1 MLGISRK
8 VFIVAERFSVVL
20 MQDNLAKRSMIV
32 QLVLQVKIYF
42 FILFRLYA
50 PCGCTYSDTG
60 YICDIL
66 HSNTEYQDYIT
77 AVINFQAVTT
87 HCHNARVME
96 SGPCD

>member
-42 FILFRLYA
+42 FILFRF
-50 PCGCTYSDTG
+50 
-60 YICDIL
+60 ICSMWL
-66 HSNTEYQDYIT
+66 HLFRHRI
-77 AVINFQAVTT
+77 
-87 HCHNARVME
+87 HL
-96 SGPCD
+96 